1 MSNVDIDELLDSEGA
16 WEVRSSVYRDGKLVG
31 HVDAESAGTF
41 ENLAWTVSCAFE
53 ERDVVRRTRKPR
65 K

>member
-1 MSNVDIDELLDSEGA
+1 MDIDGLLDSEGD

-31 HVDAESAGTF
+31 HVDVMSAGTF
-41 ENLAWTVSCAFE
+41 DNLSHTVSCAFE
-53 ERDVVRRTRKPR
+53 ERDVVRRIRKPR